1 MMNNILKN
9 SEDRLNEIL
18 FQGRNKEYGAYA
30 LRSESNSI
38 LTKSMLIGVSFLV
51 AIAATPLVINSFK
64 EKIVTDRPVL
74 HPSIY
79 ITEDPPAETVK
90 PIEKQQQQVQKPV
103 KTYDDR
109 VPNPRKDADETK
121 LVKDKDKVDAAAG
134 IQTND
139 GDKVDDPN
147 KVITTTKTSPE
158 ATDKKGGDDVVTK
171 PVDKPI
177 IDKEIV
183 QPKVDVNANFIGG
196 IDAFR
201 NKVLNAVDGSGIGD
215 GGETIKTEVTF
226 VVERDGTISNIKANG
241 KDATFNKE
249 AIRAIKSVRGKWKP
263 AEIKGETVRSFFKFP
278 LVMKF
283 D

>member
-64 EKIVTDRPVL
+64 TKIVTEGPVL
-74 HPSIY
+74 NPPIY
-79 ITEDPPAETVK
+79 IIEDPQVETVK
-90 PIEKQQQQVQKPV
+90 PIEKQQQEVQKSV

-109 VPNPRKDADETK
+109 VPNPRKDADESK
-121 LVKDKDKVDAAAG
+121 LVEDKDKINAAAG

-158 ATDKKGGDDVVTK
+158 GTDKKGGDEVITK
-171 PVDKPI
+171 PVEKP

-215 GGETIKTEVTF
+215 GETIKTEVTF

-263 AEIKGETVRSFFKFP
+263 AEIKGETVRSSFKFP